1 MGVDGCEKS
10 TRGLA
15 EGGGYET
22 LEMYVFLDVLFDT
35 KLTRYG
41 SDAGNPA
48 RYVLG
53 DILNCTYANPNGTC
67 SIKYVHAKHITG
79 AE

>member
-22 LEMYVFLDVLFDT
+22 LETYVFLGVLFDT

-48 RYVLG
+48 
-53 DILNCTYANPNGTC
+53 
-67 SIKYVHAKHITG
+67 
-79 AE
+79 